1 MRFSDLKFNLTSW
14 IRLRTFGQSITI
26 LLNLLEPAKEDVI
39 LDVGA
44 GTGVIAN
51 KVAAMCDEVFALEP
65 RQDRVDYMKRKFP
78 EVKAF
83 DGVAENVQFPESYFT
98 KIYSVSA
105 FHHFKDQDQAVSEF
119 DRILKPGGIVFDPR
133 TLSKSSIA
141 KMEKRISKM
150 NFQTPESLKAK
161 FAYCRL
167 SGKKVRKNKAGIFCL
182 VSKILGPGIRVN
194 VPWNQILSCS
204 DPCCRRHCLSSRLQS
219 CGTC

>member
-44 GTGVIAN
+44 GTGVIAS

-105 FHHFKDQDQAVSEF
+105 FHHFRDQDQAVSEF
-119 DRILKPGGIVFDPR
+119 DRILKPGGIALIHELYP
-133 TLSKSSIA
+133 KSSIA
-141 KMEKRISKM
+141 KMERRISKM
-150 NFQTPESLKAK
+150 NFQTPESLKEK
-161 FAYCRL
+161 FAAV
-167 SGKKVRKNKAGIFCL
+167 GFQERKLERTKQGYFVL
-182 VSKILGPGIRVN
+182 FQKS
-194 VPWNQILSCS
+194 
-204 DPCCRRHCLSSRLQS
+204 
-219 CGTC
+219 

>member
-14 IRLRTFGQSITI
+14 IRLRTFGQSINI

-44 GTGVIAN
+44 GTGVIAS
-51 KVAAMCDEVFALEP
+51 KVAAMCEVFALEP

-119 DRILKPGGIVFDPR
+119 DRILKPGGIVLIHELYP
-133 TLSKSSIA
+133 KSSIA
-141 KMEKRISKM
+141 KVEKRISKM
-150 NFQTPESLKAK
+150 DFQPPESLKAK
-161 FAYCRL
+161 FAVV
-167 SGKKVRKNKAGIFCL
+167 GFQERKLEI
-182 VSKILGPGIRVN
+182 SKQGYFVLF
-194 VPWNQILSCS
+194 QKS
-204 DPCCRRHCLSSRLQS
+204 
-219 CGTC
+219 